1 MTAVVQ
7 QASDGGESMS
17 GFTVTVVLQWWNQQ
31 RVVVERYGGGIGD
44 TIVTVLLQ
52 RIERRL
58 LVVLGSL

>member
-1 MTAVVQ
+1 M
-7 QASDGGESMS
+7 GESMS